1 MGDISDS
8 VLGSIWSDRPGQLRA
23 DGNQRVHE
31 ILGSHHVRE
40 LLYHQHHCPAESPDR
55 HDESLVP
62 TNKCQLGKILK
73 NCQSYFEY
81 HCS

>member
-40 LLYHQHHCPAESPDR
+40 FLIDQHHRPAQSPDCY
-55 HDESLVP
+55 DESLVP
-62 TNKCQLGKILK
+62 THLRKFCKCHSTNISQ
-73 NCQSYFEY
+73 YF
-81 HCS
+81 